1 MNIIKFLIENWDSVI
16 FVIAVLAALIALYK
30 RGRVEVVKKVLF
42 SLVSRAEK
50 EFGSGTGELKKAA
63 VIEWIYEKLP
73 KIVTVFITPKEI
85 ERLIES
91 VLEYAKKKWASN
103 TALQDYITTTG
114 GEAAT
119 EK

>member
-1 MNIIKFLIENWDSVI
+1 MNIIKFLIGNWDSVI
-16 FVIAVLAALIALYK
+16 LVIAFIAALIALYK
-30 RGRVEVVKKVLF
+30 HGSVEVVKKVLF

-63 VIEWIYEKLP
+63 VIGWIYEKLP

-114 GEAAT
+114 DEAAT

>member
-1 MNIIKFLIENWDSVI
+1 MNIIKFLIRNWDSVI
-16 FVIAVLAALIALYK
+16 LVIAVLAALIALFK
-30 RGRVEVVKKVLF
+30 HGRVEVVKKVLF

-63 VIEWIYEKLP
+63 VIGWIYEKLP

-103 TALQDYITTTG
+103 TALQDYITTTD

>member
-1 MNIIKFLIENWDSVI
+1 MAIIKFILANWDSI
-16 FVIAVLAALIALYK
+16 ILVIAVIVALILLYK
-30 RGRVEVVKKVLF
+30 HGRVGVVKKVLF

-85 ERLIES
+85 EQLIET
-91 VLEYAKKKWASN
+91 VLEYAKTKWAAN
-103 TALQDYITTTG
+103 TALQDYIAPAN
-114 GEAAT
+114 GEVIV
-119 EK
+119 K

>member
-1 MNIIKFLIENWDSVI
+1 MDILNFLFDNWDSVLL
-16 FVIAVLAALIALYK
+16 VVVVLVALILLYK
-30 RGRVEVVKKVLF
+30 HGHVEIVKKVLF

-85 ERLIES
+85 ERLIET
-91 VLEYAKKKWASN
+91 VLEYAKSRWAANS
-103 TALQDYITTTG
+103 ALQDYIAPTNN
-114 GEAAT
+114 E
-119 EK
+119 